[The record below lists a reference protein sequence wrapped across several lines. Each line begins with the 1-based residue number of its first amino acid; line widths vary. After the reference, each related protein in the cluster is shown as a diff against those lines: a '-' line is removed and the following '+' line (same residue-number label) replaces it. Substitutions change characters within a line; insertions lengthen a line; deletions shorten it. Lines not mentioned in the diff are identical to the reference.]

1 MERSKKMAKGT
12 LAAANIGD
20 TFDCGSRII
29 TGTELDMF
37 CTIGG
42 LRLDPF
48 LIDAAAQA
56 MGVKGRIVPGPF
68 LITVVFGQAG
78 DLLKGHLHVAT
89 DKVKVLSPVFPND
102 RIGVEIEILD
112 NKEASKGRVF
122 TTWGFKMKNQ
132 DGVMVLQG
140 ENTCMHQ
147 ES

>member
-1 MERSKKMAKGT
+1 MAKGT

-112 NKEASKGRVF
+112 NRLVGCKCF
-122 TTWGFKMKNQ
+122 IYIFKRNSCQNLPFDCRCCNALYKPSLKN
-132 DGVMVLQG
+132 
-140 ENTCMHQ
+140 
-147 ES
+147 